1 MTQQTLRKAYQPPV
15 QLPPI
20 PIILPER
27 QEFRVVEYT
36 KTDDKGIM
44 RVVKVQLE
52 MRTHYFDQDGI
63 FNHSDP
69 WSEVERVQID
79 MDA

>member
-1 MTQQTLRKAYQPPV
+1 MTPKSPRVAYQPPT

-27 QEFRVVEYT
+27 QEFRVVEYV
-36 KTDDKGIM
+36 KDDKI
-44 RVVKVQLE
+44 VKVQLE
-52 MRTHYFDQDGI
+52 MRTHYFHQDGI

-69 WSEVERVQID
+69 WEEVERVQID
-79 MDA
+79 LSAT

>member
-1 MTQQTLRKAYQPPV
+1 MTQKPMRRAYQPPV

-20 PIILPER
+20 PIIMPER
-27 QEFRVVEYT
+27 QEFRVVEYV
-36 KTDDKGIM
+36 KTDDNGIM

-52 MRTHYFDQDGI
+52 MQTHYFDQDGM

-69 WSEVERVQID
+69 WAEVERVQID
-79 MDA
+79 IT